1 MYLIVL
7 PAVIFVLVFNY
18 APMFGIV
25 IAFQDYKILEGV
37 SGSEW
42 VGFKAFR
49 DMFFLANTSTYRLLR
64 NTLYISIIR
73 ILTNFPLILLF
84 ALLIREIKNRAGRSA
99 IQTVAYIPYFISWV
113 AVSGIAYNL
122 FSADEGLINKML
134 VAFGGKPVSWYTEE
148 EPWWWILALS
158 SLWKGM
164 GWSTLIY
171 MSAMGSIDGELYD
184 ACLIDGG
191 GRWQQAIKRYSFLD
205 KKCHLIGFSRG
216 GLYAFNFVMA
226 YPQRVKSVYLDAPVL
241 DLRSWPRTDP
251 KFGEIDLHEQV
262 MKEYGFKSE
271 EEFENYGC
279 YPVGRLGEYF
289 KLNIPTL
296 LIAGTD
302 DTTVTYSENSQR
314 MIGYC
319 AARDKPFIFYVKLG
333 ADHHPHSFGNT
344 GGIDMYGRAYPEKFM
359 VYSSEYK
366 ESSYS
371 SPHEIESNTR
381 FIIDFYK
388 KEAKTEVKK

>member
-1 MYLIVL
+1 MTEREEFFIVAGYRATVLI
-7 PAVIFVLVFNY
+7 PENAN
-18 APMFGIV
+18 G
-25 IAFQDYKILEGV
+25 
-37 SGSEW
+37 EW
-42 VGFKAFR
+42 
-49 DMFFLANTSTYRLLR
+49 
-64 NTLYISIIR
+64 
-73 ILTNFPLILLF
+73 
-84 ALLIREIKNRAGRSA
+84 
-99 IQTVAYIPYFISWV
+99 
-113 AVSGIAYNL
+113 
-122 FSADEGLINKML
+122 
-134 VAFGGKPVSWYTEE
+134 
-148 EPWWWILALS
+148 
-158 SLWKGM
+158 LWKTEFFHAFDKAEQDLYLLGYTRVYYEI
-164 GWSTLIY
+164 SDKY
-171 MSAMGSIDGELYD
+171 GSPQAIKLMDGFYHEL
-184 ACLIDGG
+184 
-191 GRWQQAIKRYSFLD
+191 IKRYSFLD

-251 KFGEIDLHEQV
+251 KFGELDLHEQV

-344 GGIDMYGRAYPEKFM
+344 GGIDIYGRAYPEKFM

-388 KEAKTEVKK
+388 KEAETEVKK